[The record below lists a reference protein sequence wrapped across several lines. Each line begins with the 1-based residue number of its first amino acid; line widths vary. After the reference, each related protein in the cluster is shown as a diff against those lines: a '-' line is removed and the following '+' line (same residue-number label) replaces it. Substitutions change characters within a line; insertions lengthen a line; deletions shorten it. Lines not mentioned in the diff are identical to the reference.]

1 MYWCTDLNSEGCDV
15 LSLVDVVVQSGGEG
29 EEAVGGDEQL
39 RHQVPVERKW
49 EERGNAQSSYH
60 CVGQVWK

>member
-1 MYWCTDLNSEGCDV
+1 MKTPSVPRADVLRTDLNSEGCDV

-39 RHQVPVERKW
+39 RHQVPVERK
-49 EERGNAQSSYH
+49 
-60 CVGQVWK
+60 